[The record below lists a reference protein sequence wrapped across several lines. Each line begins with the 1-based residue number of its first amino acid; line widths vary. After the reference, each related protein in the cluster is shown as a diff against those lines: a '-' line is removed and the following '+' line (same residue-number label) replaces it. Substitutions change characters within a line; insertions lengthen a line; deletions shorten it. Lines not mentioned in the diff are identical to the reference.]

1 MKDKDIRDKYLAA
14 EAESVADSGSATA
27 GWSSVSASLKRRARV
42 RRIAYT
48 ASSILSVAAIAALLY
63 IGPSPES
70 PETSGT
76 PLLASIESQTDLN
89 EARGKAEVIVTSATG
104 ENFGSGVSPAT
115 GGQLYGVKVA
125 NSYSGNRSTAVTE
138 ASGSNSAS
146 GETKP
151 EVSISSNGS
160 ESTTTDSQFAGD
172 KTAILDDY
180 YAEATLQEKI
190 SKRQKISAYL
200 AVNGI
205 AGTKGDITGGRAS
218 ATTFKASPLGAS
230 LMQSS
235 GLESNTV
242 DTGRYEDAQF
252 KHSAPIGAELVLN
265 IPLWHRSGG
274 AGVNQGCLSIE
285 SGVSYSY
292 LRSQLLF
299 QGHVKTDEQRV
310 QYVGIPLRI
319 RYSFG
324 SNSAFSTYISAGGK
338 LEWAADARVAGNK
351 VSEKGVQVSLGANAG
366 VQWKAADHIYM
377 YAQPEISYYLT
388 ESRLKTIRTDN
399 PLSVGLSIGLG
410 FSL

>member
-14 EAESVADSGSATA
+14 ETETVADSGSATA

-48 ASSILSVAAIAALLY
+48 ASSILSVAAIAALLH

-76 PLLASIESQTDLN
+76 PLLASIESQADLKD
-89 EARGKAEVIVTSATG
+89 ARGKAEVIVPSATG
-104 ENFGSGVSPAT
+104 ENFGSGESPAT

-125 NSYSGNRSTAVTE
+125 NRYSGNRSTAVTE
-138 ASGSNSAS
+138 ASGSNPAS
-146 GETKP
+146 GETKA
-151 EVSISSNGS
+151 EVSISSKGS
-160 ESTTTDSQFAGD
+160 ESTTTGSQFAGD

-180 YAEATLQEKI
+180 YAEATLEEKI

-205 AGTKGDITGGRAS
+205 AGTKGGITGGRAS

-235 GLESNTV
+235 GLESNTI

-366 VQWKAADHIYM
+366 VQWKASDHIYM

>member
-14 EAESVADSGSATA
+14 EAETVADSVSSTA

-70 PETSGT
+70 PETSDT
-76 PLLASIESQTDLN
+76 PLFASIESQADLN
-89 EARGKAEVIVTSATG
+89 DARGKAEVIVPSATG
-104 ENFGSGVSPAT
+104 KNFGSGESPAT

-138 ASGSNSAS
+138 ASGSNPAS

-151 EVSISSNGS
+151 EVSISSKGS

-180 YAEATLQEKI
+180 NAEATLQKKI

-205 AGTKGDITGGRAS
+205 AGTKGGINGGRAS

-235 GLESNTV
+235 GLESNTI

-351 VSEKGVQVSLGANAG
+351 VSEKGVQVSIGANAG

>member
-14 EAESVADSGSATA
+14 EAETVADSVSSTA

-70 PETSGT
+70 PETSDT
-76 PLLASIESQTDLN
+76 PLFASIESQADLN
-89 EARGKAEVIVTSATG
+89 DARGKAEVIVPSATG
-104 ENFGSGVSPAT
+104 KNFGSGESPAT
-115 GGQLYGVKVA
+115 GGQLYGVKVS
-125 NSYSGNRSTAVTE
+125 NSYNGNRSTAVTE
-138 ASGSNSAS
+138 ASGSNPAS

-151 EVSISSNGS
+151 EVSISSKVS

-180 YAEATLQEKI
+180 NAEATLQKKI

-205 AGTKGDITGGRAS
+205 AGTKGGINGGRAS

-235 GLESNTV
+235 GLESNTI

-351 VSEKGVQVSLGANAG
+351 VSEKGVQVSIGANAG

>member
-1 MKDKDIRDKYLAA
+1 MNDKDIRDKYLAA
-14 EAESVADSGSATA
+14 ETETVADSGSTTA

-76 PLLASIESQTDLN
+76 PLLASIESQADLN
-89 EARGKAEVIVTSATG
+89 DARGKAEVIVPSATG
-104 ENFGSGVSPAT
+104 GNFGSGESPAT

-138 ASGSNSAS
+138 ASGSNPAS

-160 ESTTTDSQFAGD
+160 ESTTTDSQFTGD

-200 AVNGI
+200 AVNGV
-205 AGTKGDITGGRAS
+205 AGTKGGITGGRAS

-235 GLESNTV
+235 GLESNTI

>member
-14 EAESVADSGSATA
+14 ETETVADSGSATA

-48 ASSILSVAAIAALLY
+48 AGSILSVAAIAALLY

-70 PETSGT
+70 PETSDT
-76 PLLASIESQTDLN
+76 PLLASIESQADLN
-89 EARGKAEVIVTSATG
+89 DARGKAEVIVPSATG
-104 ENFGSGVSPAT
+104 KNFGSGESPAT

-151 EVSISSNGS
+151 EVSIGSKGS
-160 ESTTTDSQFAGD
+160 ESTTTGSQFAGD

-180 YAEATLQEKI
+180 NAEATLQKKI

-205 AGTKGDITGGRAS
+205 AGTKGDINGGRAS

-235 GLESNTV
+235 GLESNTI

-399 PLSVGLSIGLG
+399 PLCAGLSIGLG

>member
-1 MKDKDIRDKYLAA
+1 MNDKDIRDKYLAA
-14 EAESVADSGSATA
+14 ETKTVADSGSATA

-48 ASSILSVAAIAALLY
+48 ASSILSVAAIAALLN

-76 PLLASIESQTDLN
+76 PLLASIESQADLN
-89 EARGKAEVIVTSATG
+89 DARGKAEVIVPSATG
-104 ENFGSGVSPAT
+104 ENFGSGESPAT

-138 ASGSNSAS
+138 ANGSNPAS

-151 EVSISSNGS
+151 EVSIGSKGS

-205 AGTKGDITGGRAS
+205 AGTKGDINGGRAS

-230 LMQSS
+230 LMQPS
-235 GLESNTV
+235 GLESNTI

-252 KHSAPIGAELVLN
+252 KHSVPIGAELVLN

-324 SNSAFSTYISAGGK
+324 SDSAFSTYISAGGK

-351 VSEKGVQVSLGANAG
+351 VSEKGVQVSIGANAG

>member
-14 EAESVADSGSATA
+14 EAETVADSVSSTA

-70 PETSGT
+70 PETSDT
-76 PLLASIESQTDLN
+76 PLFASIESQADLN
-89 EARGKAEVIVTSATG
+89 DARGKAEVIVPSATG
-104 ENFGSGVSPAT
+104 ENFGSGESPAT

-125 NSYSGNRSTAVTE
+125 NSYNGNRSTAVTE
-138 ASGSNSAS
+138 ASGSNPAS

-151 EVSISSNGS
+151 EVSISSKVS

-205 AGTKGDITGGRAS
+205 AGTKGGITGGRAS

-235 GLESNTV
+235 GLESNTI

-351 VSEKGVQVSLGANAG
+351 VSEKGVQVSIGANAG

>member
-14 EAESVADSGSATA
+14 EAETVADSVSSTA

-70 PETSGT
+70 PETSDT
-76 PLLASIESQTDLN
+76 PLFASIESQADLN
-89 EARGKAEVIVTSATG
+89 DARGKAEVIVPSATG
-104 ENFGSGVSPAT
+104 KNYGSGESPAT

-151 EVSISSNGS
+151 EVSISSKGS
-160 ESTTTDSQFAGD
+160 ESTTTDSQCAGD

-180 YAEATLQEKI
+180 YAKATLQEKI

-205 AGTKGDITGGRAS
+205 AGTKGGITGGRAS

-235 GLESNTV
+235 GLESNTI

>member
-14 EAESVADSGSATA
+14 EAETVADSVSSTA

-70 PETSGT
+70 PETSDT
-76 PLLASIESQTDLN
+76 PLLASIESQADLN
-89 EARGKAEVIVTSATG
+89 DARGKAEVIVPSATG
-104 ENFGSGVSPAT
+104 KNFGSGESPAT

-146 GETKP
+146 DETKP
-151 EVSISSNGS
+151 EVSISSKVS

-180 YAEATLQEKI
+180 NAEATLQKKI
-190 SKRQKISAYL
+190 SKRQNISAYL

-205 AGTKGDITGGRAS
+205 AGTKGGINGGRAS

-235 GLESNTV
+235 GLESNTI

-351 VSEKGVQVSLGANAG
+351 VSEKGVQVSIGANAG

>member
-1 MKDKDIRDKYLAA
+1 MNDKELKDRYLT
-14 EAESVADSGSATA
+14 AESEEFEQFPAPTA
-27 GWSSVSASLKRRARV
+27 GWSAVSSSLKRRARV
-42 RRIAYT
+42 RKIVYT
-48 ASSILSVAAIAALLY
+48 ASSTLSVATIAALLY
-63 IGPSPES
+63 IGLRPAS
-70 PETSGT
+70 PETRDT
-76 PLLASIESQTDLN
+76 PLLASAESKEN
-89 EARGKAEVIVTSATG
+89 FNGASGEAEVIVPSATG
-104 ENFGSGVSPAT
+104 VNLESGESPAI

-125 NSYSGNRSTAVTE
+125 NRDGVNYSTAVTE
-138 ASGSNSAS
+138 ASGSNSTDS

-151 EVSISSNGS
+151 EVDISSKGS
-160 ESTTTDSQFAGD
+160 ESTTTNTLFVSDN
-172 KTAILDDY
+172 TAVLDDY

-205 AGTKGDITGGRAS
+205 PGTKGGINGSRAS

-235 GLESNTV
+235 GIESNTI

-265 IPLWHRSGG
+265 IPLWRRSGSTG
-274 AGVNQGCLSIE
+274 DPGGLSIE

-299 QGHVKTDEQRV
+299 QGHVKADEQRV

-324 SNSAFSTYISAGGK
+324 SNSAFSTYVSAGGK
-338 LEWAADARVAGNK
+338 LEWAMDARVAGNK
-351 VSEKGVQVSLGANAG
+351 VSEKGVQISIGANAG
-366 VQWKAADHIYM
+366 VQWKAADHIYI

-388 ESRLKTIRTDN
+388 ESRLKTIRTDS
-399 PLSVGLSIGLG
+399 PLNVGLSIGLG

>member
-1 MKDKDIRDKYLAA
+1 MNDKDIRDKYLAA
-14 EAESVADSGSATA
+14 ETETVADSGSATA

-76 PLLASIESQTDLN
+76 PLLASIESQADLN
-89 EARGKAEVIVTSATG
+89 DARGKAEVIVPSATG
-104 ENFGSGVSPAT
+104 ENFGSGESPAT

-125 NSYSGNRSTAVTE
+125 NSYSGKRSTAVTE
-138 ASGSNSAS
+138 ASGSNPAS
-146 GETKP
+146 GETKA
-151 EVSISSNGS
+151 EVSISSKGS

-205 AGTKGDITGGRAS
+205 AGTKGGINGGRAS

-235 GLESNTV
+235 GLESNTI

-324 SNSAFSTYISAGGK
+324 SNSAFST
-338 LEWAADARVAGNK
+338 
-351 VSEKGVQVSLGANAG
+351 
-366 VQWKAADHIYM
+366 
-377 YAQPEISYYLT
+377 
-388 ESRLKTIRTDN
+388 
-399 PLSVGLSIGLG
+399 
-410 FSL
+410 

>member
-1 MKDKDIRDKYLAA
+1 M
-14 EAESVADSGSATA
+14 
-27 GWSSVSASLKRRARV
+27 
-42 RRIAYT
+42 
-48 ASSILSVAAIAALLY
+48 AAIAALLY

-70 PETSGT
+70 PETSDT
-76 PLLASIESQTDLN
+76 PLLASIESQADLN
-89 EARGKAEVIVTSATG
+89 DARGKAEVIVPSATG
-104 ENFGSGVSPAT
+104 KNFGSGESPAT

-138 ASGSNSAS
+138 ASGSNPAS

-151 EVSISSNGS
+151 EVSISSKGS

-205 AGTKGDITGGRAS
+205 AGTKGGITGGRAS
-218 ATTFKASPLGAS
+218 ATTFKSSPLGAS

-235 GLESNTV
+235 GLESNTI

>member
-14 EAESVADSGSATA
+14 ETETVADSGSATA

-48 ASSILSVAAIAALLY
+48 ASSILSVAAIAALLH

-76 PLLASIESQTDLN
+76 PLLASIESQADLKD
-89 EARGKAEVIVTSATG
+89 ARGKAEVIVPSATG
-104 ENFGSGVSPAT
+104 ENFGSGESPAT

-125 NSYSGNRSTAVTE
+125 NRYSGNRSTAVTE
-138 ASGSNSAS
+138 ASGSNPAS
-146 GETKP
+146 GETKA
-151 EVSISSNGS
+151 EVSISSKGS
-160 ESTTTDSQFAGD
+160 ESTTTGSQFAGD

-180 YAEATLQEKI
+180 YAEATLEEKI

-205 AGTKGDITGGRAS
+205 AGTKGGITGGRAS

-235 GLESNTV
+235 GLESNTI

>member
-1 MKDKDIRDKYLAA
+1 MNDKDIRDKYLAA
-14 EAESVADSGSATA
+14 ETKTVADSGSATA

-70 PETSGT
+70 PETSDT
-76 PLLASIESQTDLN
+76 PLLASIESQADLN
-89 EARGKAEVIVTSATG
+89 DARGKAEVIVPSATG
-104 ENFGSGVSPAT
+104 ENFGSGESPAT

-138 ASGSNSAS
+138 ANGSNPAS

-151 EVSISSNGS
+151 EVSIGSKGS

-205 AGTKGDITGGRAS
+205 AGTKGDINGGRAS

-230 LMQSS
+230 LMQPS
-235 GLESNTV
+235 GLESNTI

-252 KHSAPIGAELVLN
+252 KHSVPIGAELVLN

-324 SNSAFSTYISAGGK
+324 SDSAFSTYISAGGK

-366 VQWKAADHIYM
+366 VQLKASDHIYM

>member
-14 EAESVADSGSATA
+14 EAETVADSGSATA

-48 ASSILSVAAIAALLY
+48 AGSILSVAAIAALLY

-70 PETSGT
+70 PETSDT
-76 PLLASIESQTDLN
+76 PLLASIESQADLN
-89 EARGKAEVIVTSATG
+89 DARGKAEVIVPSATG
-104 ENFGSGVSPAT
+104 KNFGSGESPAT

-151 EVSISSNGS
+151 EVSIGSKGS
-160 ESTTTDSQFAGD
+160 ESTTTGSQFAGD

-180 YAEATLQEKI
+180 NAEATLQKKI

-205 AGTKGDITGGRAS
+205 AGTKGDINGGRAS

-235 GLESNTV
+235 GLESNTI

-399 PLSVGLSIGLG
+399 PLSVGLSIGLC